1 MRRRVKQVPLAIHK
15 VTPTSLFTES
25 DFSGWTFNREDG
37 KEKNDGSYENE
48 ITNQHGRSSAKRQVE
63 SS

>member
-1 MRRRVKQVPLAIHK
+1 MRRRVKQVPLAFHK
-15 VTPTSLFTES
+15 VTPTSLFAES

-37 KEKNDGSYENE
+37 KKNNDDSDGNE
-48 ITNQHGRSSAKRQVE
+48 IANEHDRSSSKPQVE